1 MPAHTI
7 NRVVNGAAA
16 VTLPPCS
23 TVWAYPIVGGAYH
36 YAYAFIRESNERDAT
51 LRTRDTG
58 PREPLVQA
66 HFKPTDPGWYR
77 IAMHPSNGGARVTA
91 TYENAVLKAPEAAR
105 IHGDNCWYF
114 WLEIYS
120 ETPGI
125 SEARD
130 LARHF
135 ILGWE
140 DTGFA
145 EDLNKYRRRNDPYPE
160 LSQLGL
166 DNEWLL
172 CQLTTEP
179 ESLNADDLDNLED
192 VGRQVHRLLYADS
205 ETN

>member
-1 MPAHTI
+1 METQTI
-7 NRVVNGAAA
+7 KRVVNGAAA

-23 TVWAYPIVGGAYH
+23 RIWAYPIVSGAYH
-36 YAYAFIRESNERDAT
+36 YAYAFIRESNEHDAT

-58 PREPLVQA
+58 PRDPLVQA
-66 HFKPTDPGWYR
+66 RFEPTDPGWHR
-77 IAMHPSNGGARVTA
+77 IGIHPKDGGARVTA

-105 IHGDNCWYF
+105 IRGDNCWYF
-114 WLEIYS
+114 WLERYT

-135 ILGWE
+135 ILDWN
-140 DTGFA
+140 DTPFA
-145 EDLNKYRRRNDPYPE
+145 EDLNKRRRWNDPYPE

-179 ESLNADDLDNLED
+179 ESLDGDDLDNLED
-192 VGRQVHRLLYADS
+192 VGREVHRLLYPDS
-205 ETN
+205 ETD

>member
-1 MPAHTI
+1 METQTI
-7 NRVVNGAAA
+7 KKVVNGASA

-23 TVWAYPIVGGAYH
+23 TVWAYPIVIGDYH
-36 YAYAFIRESNERDAT
+36 YACAFIRESTEHDAM

-58 PREPLVQA
+58 PRDPLVQA
-66 HFKPTDPGWYR
+66 HFEPIDPGWYR
-77 IAMHPSNGGARVTA
+77 IGIHPKNGGARVTA

-105 IHGDNCWYF
+105 IRGDNCWYF
-114 WLEIYS
+114 WLEPYS

-135 ILGWE
+135 ILGWN
-140 DTGFA
+140 DTAFA
-145 EDLNKYRRRNDPYPE
+145 ADLNRNHGPNDPYPE

-166 DNEWLL
+166 DNEMLL
-172 CQLTTEP
+172 CHLTTEP
-179 ESLNADDLDNLED
+179 ESLDTDDLDNLED

-205 ETN
+205 ETD